1 MNLSILKQN
10 NLENALFLRVY
21 TVPFPPKAIF
31 YSSKSHFW
39 IFEWYYLPTFYF
51 GLFFFLFYIKQL
63 SIFQCLQLFFNTG
76 YLNKTFLKKKGQDL
90 INIHV
95 ICLWQTLHT
104 YFLVSQQ
111 LNTYFCVSVRCLFS
125 DFSLKIFRIF

>member
-39 IFEWYYLPTFYF
+39 IFEWYHLPTFYF

-76 YLNKTFLKKKGQDL
+76 YLNKTFFKKKRPRFNKYSRYLPLTNFTHVFFSFTATQYVL
-90 INIHV
+90 LCVCEMSVLWFLSKNI
-95 ICLWQTLHT
+95 
-104 YFLVSQQ
+104 
-111 LNTYFCVSVRCLFS
+111 
-125 DFSLKIFRIF
+125 